1 MKKILCVL
9 FTLLMLCACGSS
21 NANTSVSDPNA
32 VIIENSNTKLTK
44 QDLYEMMKA
53 SASSD
58 VLNSIFNSIA
68 ELYDIDLKEIE
79 EEADD
84 YIAMY
89 QSMGYTSYIEYYY
102 GSLEA
107 YRASIINS
115 AILETLGQEYIKD
128 NFDKQVSNDK
138 PVKMQMVT
146 FDSQEKA
153 EALIDAVN
161 SGSTFD
167 MAAIAQGVETAP
179 IANVYL
185 DSSELEIVIK
195 EYLNSTENTGLSS
208 IITTTSTS
216 KNDEGEEV
224 ETLSYNVLNIVSRD
238 VEDFKDEYIA
248 LAASTLEENT
258 IRQYF
263 LTKHNVT
270 IHDQEIYDQISKN
283 YEVAY

>member
-21 NANTSVSDPNA
+21 NANTMISSPDTV
-32 VIIENSNTKLTK
+32 VLENSDSKVTK
-44 QDLYEMMKA
+44 QELYEMMKA
-53 SASSD
+53 SASSEI
-58 VLNSIFNSIA
+58 LNNIFNSIA

-79 EEADD
+79 EEADS

-89 QSMGYTSYIEYYY
+89 ESMGYTSYIEYYY

-107 YRASIINS
+107 YRSSIINS
-115 AILETLGQEYIKD
+115 AIVGTLGEEYIKD
-128 NFDKQVSNDK
+128 NFDKQVENDK

-146 FDSQEKA
+146 FDSIEKA
-153 EALIDAVN
+153 QALVDAVN

-179 IANVYL
+179 VASVYL
-185 DSSELEIVIK
+185 DGSDLDIIIK
-195 EYLNSTENTGLSS
+195 EYLNSTDTTGLST
-208 IITTTSTS
+208 IITTTTTA
-216 KNDEGEEV
+216 KNDEGEDV
-224 ETLSYNVLNIVSRD
+224 EALEYNVLNIVSRD
-238 VEDFKDEYIA
+238 VEDFKDEYITI
-248 LAASTLEENT
+248 AASSLEEAT

-263 LTKHNVT
+263 LTKHKVT
-270 IHDQEIYDQISKN
+270 IHDQDIYDQISKN